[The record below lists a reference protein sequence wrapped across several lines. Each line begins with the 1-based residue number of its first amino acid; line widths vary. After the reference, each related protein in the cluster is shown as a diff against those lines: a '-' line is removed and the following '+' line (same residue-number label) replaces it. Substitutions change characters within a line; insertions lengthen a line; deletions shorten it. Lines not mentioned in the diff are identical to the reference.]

1 MKKSKTSI
9 FDRKNRILLKE
20 LVKTDFKLRYQGSV
34 LGMLWSVLKPLALF
48 AVMYLVFVHF
58 LKFGA
63 GVPHFAV
70 SLLLAITLWS
80 FFSECTNAGMRAIFD
95 RGNLMRKISIPRYI
109 IVVSTTVSALIN
121 LGISLIMVLIF
132 AIINGVDFQWHILL
146 VPLLVI
152 ELYVLSLG
160 MAFFLSTLYVKFRD
174 LSHIWE
180 VAMQAG
186 FYATPII
193 YPISMVAAYSVTAS
207 KILMLNPMAQ
217 IIQDVRYLF
226 TYSGTETV
234 WNYIGNIWVAII
246 PIIIVII
253 VAIVGVLYFRKNSK
267 KFAEMI

>member
-80 FFSECTNAGMRAIFD
+80 FFSECTNAGMRAIVD

-160 MAFFLSTLYVKFRD
+160 MAFFLSTLIICTTILLHQPAD
-174 LSHIWE
+174 LKTFGI
-180 VAMQAG
+180 ALG
-186 FYATPII
+186 
-193 YPISMVAAYSVTAS
+193 ISVIVS
-207 KILMLNPMAQ
+207 
-217 IIQDVRYLF
+217 
-226 TYSGTETV
+226 
-234 WNYIGNIWVAII
+234 AIELISPNGSDNLTI
-246 PIIIVII
+246 PLSVII
-253 VAIVGVLYFRKNSK
+253 LLLWAI
-267 KFAEMI
+267 